1 MNDPFSPSLHSWTP
15 STGQNEFPG
24 IGGTISGPPAVI
36 DQAAAVPVQATAV
49 STAVSTAK
57 SSLPFNISNLSDLKN
72 IVDRMG
78 GIEGVLSTMGK
89 VQKFMSTMQQMAP
102 MIKLFMGSK
111 ASKAAAANASK
122 GVVRK
127 RRTKRSGGGKA
138 RSRRP
143 AKRR

>member
-1 MNDPFSPSLHSWTP
+1 
-15 STGQNEFPG
+15 
-24 IGGTISGPPAVI
+24 
-36 DQAAAVPVQATAV
+36 VQA
-49 STAVSTAK
+49 TAVSTAK
-57 SSLPFNISNLSDLKN
+57 SSLPFNLSNLSDLKN

-111 ASKAAAANASK
+111 AGKAAATNTSK

-127 RRTKRSGGGKA
+127 RRTKRSSGGKA